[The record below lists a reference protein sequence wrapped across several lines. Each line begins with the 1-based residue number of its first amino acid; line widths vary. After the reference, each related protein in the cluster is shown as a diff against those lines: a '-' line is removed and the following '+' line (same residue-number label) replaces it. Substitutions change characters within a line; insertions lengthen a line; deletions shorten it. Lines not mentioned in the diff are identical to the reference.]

1 MKSSKQFSVS
11 SAFLEKRFFLMLNS
25 VDPVLQLSMF
35 PAGQVAVVGAVTNL
49 SLRELVGL
57 CLTALWKLG
66 VPHDLP

>member
-1 MKSSKQFSVS
+1 
-11 SAFLEKRFFLMLNS
+11 MLNS

-57 CLTALWKLG
+57 CLTALWKLD